1 MRIGIGSHVRLHY
14 TLKDE
19 QGGILYASSE
29 PVEFVVG
36 QGDVLP
42 AFEAAIMAM
51 AAGEKRTFT
60 LKPEEAFGP
69 YQPAWVFRIS
79 RKQFENVSEP
89 IQPGQVLLLT
99 TAEGDTLQVYVLDVD
114 EETIEVDAN
123 HPLAGHTLTYT
134 VEILSVE

>member
-14 TLKDE
+14 TLRDE
-19 QGGILYASSE
+19 QGSILYASSE

-36 QGDVLP
+36 EGHVLP

-79 RKQFENVSEP
+79 RKQLENPSEP
-89 IQPGQVLLLT
+89 IQPGQVLVLT
-99 TAEGDTLQVYVLDVD
+99 TTEGETLQVYVLSVD

-134 VEILSVE
+134 VEILSVA